1 MIEIDILNKLNA
13 PTREE
18 RLANLKEV
26 LKTAKFPPM
35 VPQYINNH
43 IHTTYSFSPYSPT
56 AAVYAARMEGLCTAG
71 IIDHDSI
78 SGAREFLAAA
88 ELVGMPVTVG
98 MECRVSM
105 DGTAMQ
111 GKRTNNPDQV
121 GVSYMTIQS
130 VPHDKIEQ
138 LNAWFAP
145 YRAARG
151 RRNRAMV
158 EKINALLDG
167 IALDYDRD
175 VLPLS
180 EAKEDGGVTERHLMY
195 ALAKKMAQKAGK
207 GQPMVDYLASI
218 GLSLSEKQKTQM
230 LDTAYPFYEYDLLG
244 ILKSAF
250 VPKIYIDAT
259 EECPN
264 VRDVAKLCDE
274 IDALLCYAYLGDVT
288 ASVTGDKKAQ
298 KFEDD
303 YLDDVIA
310 CIKDC
315 GIRAVTYMPTRNTP
329 EQLTRLRR
337 LCDENGLFQVSGED
351 INSPRQSFVIK
362 AMENPLFSKYQT
374 AFSIFPICH
383 IPVFPLLQIL
393 HKHNSGKNASA
404 TEDLSFVFQSVE
416 TNTGCGY
423 RHCRPHKR
431 SVHTRETICADLSYG
446 NDC

>member
-1 MIEIDILNKLNA
+1 MIDITILEKLNA
-13 PTREE
+13 PTKQA
-18 RLANLKEV
+18 RLANLQALV
-26 LKTAKFPPM
+26 KTADFPPA

-78 SGAREFLAAA
+78 SGAREFLEAAA
-88 ELVGMPVTVG
+88 LIGMPVTVG
-98 MECRVSM
+98 MECRASM

-111 GKRTNNPDQV
+111 GKRTNNPDQL

-130 VPHDKIEQ
+130 VPHDRIEEV
-138 LNAWFAP
+138 NAFFAP

-151 RRNRAMV
+151 VRNRKMAAR
-158 EKINALLDG
+158 INALLSG
-167 IALDYDRD
+167 IELDYDRD

-180 EAKEDGGVTERHLMY
+180 EAREDGGVTERHLMY
-195 ALAKKMAQKAGK
+195 ALAIAMVKKAGK
-207 GQPMVDYLASI
+207 GQPMVDYLSSI
-218 GLSLSEKQKTQM
+218 GLRLSEKQTAQM

-250 VPKIYIDAT
+250 VPKIYINAT
-259 EECPN
+259 DECPN
-264 VRDVAKLCDE
+264 VRDVAALCARV
-274 IDALLCYAYLGDVT
+274 DALLCYAYLGDVT

-329 EQLTRLRR
+329 EQLARLRR
-337 LCDENGLFQVSGED
+337 LCEENGLFQVSGED
-351 INSPRQSFVIK
+351 INSPRQSFVIR
-362 AMENPLFSKYQT
+362 AMENPLFSNLIDATWKLIQHEKDG
-374 AFSIFPICH
+374 SPIC
-383 IPVFPLLQIL
+383 
-393 HKHNSGKNASA
+393 
-404 TEDLSFVFQSVE
+404 
-416 TNTGCGY
+416 
-423 RHCRPHKR
+423 
-431 SVHTRETICADLSYG
+431 
-446 NDC
+446 